1 MGDTMIV
8 LEDDGFD
15 PNKDTTGEP
24 VVSPV
29 SEPQGT
35 GGRVVTSLSDMFGE
49 PDTNSSGGSS
59 HNGVWAIDVDD
70 TEPADHQEPVALG
83 GYEEP
88 ETVTGEPDPVEDMS
102 DAEFQAYIESLENG
116 GEEQPSTTS
125 QYTPVE
131 PVNNPTPAVASPAHT
146 TPGKGSGS
154 HPGFSVNGIVQQM
167 ARVLDG
173 TSRRLFNL
181 PGVKRF
187 THNLKPGTV
196 FTRAI
201 TITVL
206 LVLVAVGFKIL
217 GNLNTTE
224 GVSKADATIELPDHG
239 MLSVTQI
246 ERRDGKTYAT
256 VSNTGERVEKNI
268 SVDATGKA
276 STLINPLTWFKPTD
290 AGSCHGTIP
299 MLEADQTQV
308 VELTC
313 DKQTTGFR
321 VTYDVKVGADE

>member
-1 MGDTMIV
+1 MIV

-15 PNKDTTGEP
+15 PDKDTTGEP

-29 SEPQGT
+29 SGSQDT

-49 PDTNSSGGSS
+49 PDTSSNTGSPQ
-59 HNGVWAIDVDD
+59 NGVWAIDVDD
-70 TEPADHQEPVALG
+70 TEPADLQEPVSLG
-83 GYEEP
+83 GYEP
-88 ETVTGEPDPVEDMS
+88 DTVVAGEPDPVEDMS

-116 GEEQPSTTS
+116 GAEQPPTTTS
-125 QYTPVE
+125 QYPPVE
-131 PVNNPTPAVASPAHT
+131 PVNTPAPAVASPT
-146 TPGKGSGS
+146 DNTPGEDSAS
-154 HPGFSVNGIVQQM
+154 HPGFSVNGVVQQV

-173 TSRRLFNL
+173 ASRRLFNL
-181 PGVKRF
+181 PGVRRF
-187 THNLKPGTV
+187 TSTLKPGTV

-201 TITVL
+201 TVTVL
-206 LVLVAVGFKIL
+206 LVIVAVGFKIL

-239 MLSVTQI
+239 MLSVTQV

-268 SVDATGKA
+268 NVDATGHA

-290 AGSCHGTIP
+290 AGSCHGVIP

>member
-1 MGDTMIV
+1 MIV

-15 PNKDTTGEP
+15 PDKDTTGEP
-24 VVSPV
+24 VVSPA
-29 SEPQGT
+29 SDSQGT

-49 PDTNSSGGSS
+49 PDTSSGGGSS
-59 HNGVWAIDVDD
+59 QNDVWAIDVDD
-70 TEPADHQEPVALG
+70 TEPADPQEPVSFG
-83 GYEEP
+83 GYEP
-88 ETVTGEPDPVEDMS
+88 ETVAGEPDPVEDMS

-116 GEEQPSTTS
+116 GAEQPPTTS

-131 PVNNPTPAVASPAHT
+131 PVTNPTPTVASPAHT
-146 TPGKGSGS
+146 TPGKDSAS
-154 HPGFSVNGIVQQM
+154 HTGFSLNGIVQQVV
-167 ARVLDG
+167 RVLDG

-181 PGVKRF
+181 PGLKRF

-201 TITVL
+201 TVTIL

-224 GVSKADATIELPDHG
+224 GVTKADATIELPDHG
-239 MLSVTQI
+239 MLSVTQV

-276 STLINPLTWFKPTD
+276 STLINPFTWFNPTD
-290 AGSCHGTIP
+290 AGSCHGSIP

-308 VELTC
+308 VELEC
-313 DKQTTGFR
+313 EKQTTGFR